1 MKDEAMQ
8 REDMDSAIG
17 WPAENAREERV
28 KIVIL

>member
-17 WPAENAREERV
+17 WPVGSAHKKRV
-28 KIVIL
+28 IFVIP

>member
-17 WPAENAREERV
+17 WPAGNAREKRV
-28 KIVIL
+28 ISVIP